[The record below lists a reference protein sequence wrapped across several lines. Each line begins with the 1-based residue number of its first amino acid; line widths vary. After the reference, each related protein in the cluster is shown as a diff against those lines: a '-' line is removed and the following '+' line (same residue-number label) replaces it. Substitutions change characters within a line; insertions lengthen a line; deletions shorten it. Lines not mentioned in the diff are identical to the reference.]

1 MNKRGSGILQHISC
15 LPSAFGIGDLGPEAY
30 EFVDFLT
37 ECRQQYWQILP
48 LNPTDPVHS
57 NSPYHSCSAFAGNPL
72 LISPELIVEKGFL
85 DQESLNQTPDF
96 PMNRVDFASVI
107 PFKEDLIEKAFI
119 HFSDHPRPQDFQLF
133 YDQNAYWLEDYALF
147 KVLKALFKG
156 RTWSDWVVELRDRQP
171 EALDQA
177 KEEHA
182 RALERIY
189 FEQYLFFTQWQALKR
204 YSNEK
209 GIRIFGDM
217 PIYVVYDSVD
227 VWTHSELFNLDK
239 DKKPITVAGVPPDYF
254 SETGQLWGNPVYRW
268 DTLKELGYDWWIMR
282 MEHNLRLFDLVRIDH
297 FRGFVAY
304 WEVPASEKNAIKG
317 QWVQASADDFF
328 QKVLEKIPRDSI
340 IAEDLGLIT
349 PDVEEVMKRFNLP
362 GMKVLLFA
370 FNDNPATNPYAPHNH
385 VEHCVVYTGTHDNNT
400 ARGWFENELSPEMKR
415 MFFSYLG
422 REVTVENVHIELIR
436 LAMMSVA
443 EMIIIP
449 LQDLLGLDQRARMNL
464 PASKT
469 GNWQWRLLPN
479 QINEI
484 LSRTLKEMTEIY
496 GRA

>member
-1 MNKRGSGILQHISC
+1 MHISC

-30 EFVDFLT
+30 EFVDFLN
-37 ECRQQYWQILP
+37 EARQQYWQILP
-48 LNPTDPVHS
+48 LNPTDLIHH

-72 LISPELIVEKGFL
+72 LISPELLVEKGFL
-85 DQESLNQTPDF
+85 EQESLTQSPDF

-107 PFKEDLIEKAFI
+107 PFKEDLLEKAFVQ
-119 HFSDHPRPQDFQLF
+119 FFDQSKPDDFQLF
-133 YDQNAYWLEDYALF
+133 YEQNAYWLEDYALF
-147 KVLKALFKG
+147 TVLKALFKG
-156 RTWSDWVVELRDRQP
+156 KTWSDWEVALRDRQP
-171 EALDQA
+171 EALAQV
-177 KEEHA
+177 KEEHI
-182 RALERIY
+182 RALERVY
-189 FEQYLFFTQWQALKR
+189 FEQYLFFTQWQDLKR
-204 YSNEK
+204 YGNEK

-227 VWTHSELFNLDK
+227 VWTHPELFNLNEDK
-239 DKKPITVAGVPPDYF
+239 RPITVSGVPPDYF

-268 DTLKELGYDWWIMR
+268 DMLKDSAYDWWIRR

-304 WEVPASEKNAIKG
+304 WEVPASEKNAING
-317 QWVQASADDFF
+317 QWVQAPVDDFF
-328 QKVLEKIPRDSI
+328 QKVLEKVPRDAI

-349 PDVEEVMKRFNLP
+349 PDVEDVMKRFNLP

-370 FNDNPATNPYAPHNH
+370 FNDDPATNPYAPHNH

-400 ARGWFENELSPEMKR
+400 ARGWFENELAPEMKR
-415 MFFSYLG
+415 KFFSYLG
-422 REVTVENVHIELIR
+422 REVTGENIHIELIR

-464 PASKT
+464 PASKK

-479 QINEI
+479 QIDENV
-484 LSRTLKEMTEIY
+484 SRFLKEMTEVY